1 MKKLLVLTLALM
13 ATSAFGD
20 HHGGIVDEIKAVEKS
35 FNDAYESNDYE
46 TYFGHYTK
54 DATLFFFGKRQAVS
68 DYYDSWKASI
78 KAGGGVDKYEM
89 SDMQV
94 QVMPG
99 NVVAIA
105 TYFIVGTSHTP
116 DGVSSTVNAFETD
129 VWQKIDDKWKIVSLH
144 YTEFPAE

>member
-1 MKKLLVLTLALM
+1 MKKFLVLTLALM

-35 FNDAYESNDYE
+35 FNGAYASNDYE

-89 SDMQV
+89 
-94 QVMPG
+94 PG

-129 VWQKIDDKWKIVSLH
+129 VWQKIDGKWKIVSLH
-144 YTEFPAE
+144 YTKFPAE